1 LSGTPGIRT
10 PIKEVVVSIPFGK
23 TPVAPTQA
31 VQVQQDA
38 DFGEWDLDV
47 SIVESG
53 PAADQLI
60 RMTDDGCNSTC
71 ATACTSCP

>member
-1 LSGTPGIRT
+1 MSIHTTSQDQPGQS
-10 PIKEVVVSIPFGK
+10 IKDVGFE
-23 TPVAPTQA
+23 
-31 VQVQQDA
+31 
-38 DFGEWDLDV
+38 EWDLDI

-53 PAADQLI
+53 PSADRLI